1 MSNINKLPS
10 NLYALFANGE
20 RMTGSYG
27 QFYFDRA
34 SARAAKIKARNS
46 NKWSDASITLAKVS
60 VGSEWIT
67 TH

>member
-34 SARAAKIKARNS
+34 TARAAKVKARS
-46 NKWSDASITLAKVS
+46 SSKWNGYTISMAKVS
-60 VGSEWIT
+60 VGQEWIS